1 MRRLPRVILLLLI
14 IIFSFPAPA
23 KAMEKFGPHLSTN
36 YDPGL
41 LDSLRSKY
49 NTAGTSDWVP
59 LTVLIPVQISSES
72 LSGFLDSAAKNKFWP
87 IIRVWNEGR
96 KILNAEVDQFTSALT
111 VVNNKN
117 SLFPQS
123 LVLVF
128 GNEVNN
134 LEDEWGGV
142 VSDEN
147 VYLNTPQEYTNAL
160 AYFISQVKAKA
171 SSFKVANA
179 PMNGSLP
186 VFDLKTFDA
195 IDFWNKGPKSEIDS
209 LDYLAFNSYEL
220 GGADQRL
227 TINGWS
233 WEWQQ
238 IGSPG
243 KPIILTE
250 FGFNPNAAID
260 AREKFVGD
268 EYQAYKNGQRGNLDN
283 IFAITPLL
291 WSNGPI
297 KIPVFSS
304 SGNVDWY
311 DPADLGTGGGGGSTN
326 ATPTPQSYFSSPK
339 GKKLNDT
346 LADINK
352 SFLPYG
358 VQIKK
363 DDTKINS
370 QGVSA
375 SDTTSGQNEDTAILN
390 PAVQYSVGTSVQ
402 TPEKSST
409 GIVFFLKNLWEGFL
423 GLFGYGNQKATQFS
437 SIQTPHDVA
446 RKELARSS
454 ETQSTNLALNNSD
467 KNILGFMYSDKAME
481 NSLALRQSE
490 NLPLSVGEGVKDQY
504 GGGDNTLPNPPTGG
518 GGGCGSGNCPLGV
531 GYCSPDY
538 LNTNYFH
545 DDLKARKASI
555 ICQKESG
562 SQPDSINRGCL
573 KTDPAERTQ
582 EYSVGLYQINL
593 WFDSRCDGTLI
604 DKQLKTDTQPYSCK
618 EGPNFTS
625 CTDEFKDP
633 DRNISF
639 AVNLSGQGTNWTD
652 WSAAAACNIPG
663 GDEPL
668 PICQSPI
675 GDNCPDDSQAIRIP
689 NSDFQLLDYRGGCI
703 KPTMIVIHWSA
714 AWTDVYATFNTL
726 NQRELACQLATDQNI
741 TLQTQNFYK
750 DQAQRGACVGTEN
763 GKAYND
769 FALNNEITGSYF
781 DEVFDS
787 PNNPNFPALQKSTK
801 KALAT
806 TCFMMKQYNI
816 PVTQIFGHFQLNDGN
831 SDPGEQYLN
840 DFIGQIQEKINNGTC
855 L

>member
-1 MRRLPRVILLLLI
+1 MRRLPLVLLLFLT
-14 IIFSFPAPA
+14 IIFSSPMPSW
-23 KAMEKFGPHLSTN
+23 AMEKFGPHVSTN

-41 LDSLRSKY
+41 LDTLRSKY
-49 NTAGTSDWVP
+49 NTAGVSDWVP

-72 LSGFLDSAAKNKFWP
+72 LSGFLDSAVKNKFWP

-96 KILNAEVDQFTSALT
+96 KILNGEIDQFTVSLT
-111 VVNNKN
+111 AVNDKN
-117 SLFPQS
+117 SSFPQP

-134 LEDEWGGV
+134 LEDEWGGAV
-142 VSDEN
+142 TDEN
-147 VYLNTPQEYTNAL
+147 IYLNTPQEYANAL
-160 AYFISQVKAKA
+160 NYFISQVKAKA
-171 SSFKVANA
+171 PLFKVANA

-186 VFDLKTFDA
+186 VFDLKTFDV
-195 IDFWNKGPKSEIDS
+195 IDFWNKGMKSVIPS

-220 GGADQRL
+220 GGPEQRS
-227 TINGWS
+227 TISGWN

-250 FGFNPNAAID
+250 FGFKPEAAIAD
-260 AREKFVGD
+260 REKFVGD
-268 EYQAYKNGQRGNLDN
+268 EYQAYKNGQRGNLDS

-297 KIPVFSS
+297 KIPVFN
-304 SGNVDWY
+304 SGGTVDWY
-311 DPADLGTGGGGGSTN
+311 DPADIGTGGGGGGATN
-326 ATPTPQSYFSSPK
+326 ATPTPKSYFASTK

-375 SDTTSGQNEDTAILN
+375 SDTTAGNNEDAAILN

-409 GIVFFLKNLWEGFL
+409 GIAFFLKNLWEGFL
-423 GLFGYGNQKATQFS
+423 GLFGYGNKKATQFS

-446 RKELARSS
+446 RKELARFS
-454 ETQSTNLALNNSD
+454 ETQSKNLAFNNFD
-467 KNILGFMYSDKAME
+467 KNVLGFLYSDKAME
-481 NSLALRQSE
+481 NSLSLRQSE
-490 NLPLSVGEGVKDQY
+490 NLPLSVGQGVKDQY
-504 GGGDNTLPNPPTGG
+504 GGGDNTLPNPPSG

-545 DDLKARKASI
+545 DELKARKASI

-573 KTDPAERTQ
+573 RTDPASRTQ

-593 WFDSRCDGTLI
+593 WFDSRCAAGAALI
-604 DKQLKTDTQPYSCK
+604 DKVDTKPYSCK
-618 EGPNFTS
+618 EGPNFDA

-633 DRNISF
+633 DRNIRF
-639 AVNLSGQGTNWTD
+639 AVALSGQGTNWTD

-689 NSDFQLLDYRGGCI
+689 NSDFQLLNYRGGCI

-726 NQRELACQLATDQNI
+726 NDPDKNYACQLATDKDR
-741 TLQTQNFYK
+741 TLQMQYLYK
-750 DQAQRGACVGTEN
+750 DQVQRGVCVGD
-763 GKAYND
+763 YND
-769 FALNNEITGSYF
+769 FVLSNEITGSFF
-781 DEVFDS
+781 DEVY
-787 PNNPNFPALQKSTK
+787 NNSSNDHYNTLAIETEKS
-801 KALAT
+801 LAS
-806 TCFMMKQYNI
+806 TCFLMKQYNI
-816 PVTQIFGHFQLNDGN
+816 P
-831 SDPGEQYLN
+831 
-840 DFIGQIQEKINNGTC
+840 
-855 L
+855 

>member
-1 MRRLPRVILLLLI
+1 MRRLPLILLLLLI
-14 IIFSFPAPA
+14 VIFAYPTPSF
-23 KAMEKFGPHLSTN
+23 AMEKFGPHLSTN

-41 LDSLRSKY
+41 LDALRSKY
-49 NTAGTSDWVP
+49 NTAGISDWVP
-59 LTVLIPVQISSES
+59 LTVLIPVQISADS
-72 LSGFLDSAAKNKFWP
+72 LSGFLDSAVKNKFWP

-96 KILNAEVDQFTSALT
+96 KILNPEIDQFISALT
-111 VVNNKN
+111 IVNDKN
-117 SLFPQS
+117 SSFPQS

-147 VYLNTPQEYTNAL
+147 IYLNTPQEYTNAL
-160 AYFISQVKAKA
+160 TYFIAQVKAKA
-171 SSFKVANA
+171 PLFKVANA

-186 VFDLKTFDA
+186 LFDLKTFDA
-195 IDFWNKGPKSEIDS
+195 IDFWNKGMKSQIPG

-220 GGADQRL
+220 GGPDQRN
-227 TINGWS
+227 TINGWN
-233 WEWQQ
+233 WEWQA
-238 IGSPG
+238 IGSPA

-250 FGFNPNAAID
+250 FGFKPEAAIAD
-260 AREKFVGD
+260 REKFVGD
-268 EYQAYKNGQRGNLDN
+268 EYQAFKNGQRGNLDN

-297 KIPVFSS
+297 KIPVFN
-304 SGNVDWY
+304 SGGTVDWY
-311 DPADLGTGGGGGSTN
+311 DPAELGAGGAGATN
-326 ATPTPQSYFSSPK
+326 ATPTPKSYFASPK

-346 LADINK
+346 LSDINK

-375 SDTTSGQNEDTAILN
+375 NDKTTGEKEDTEILN

-409 GIVFFLKNLWEGFL
+409 GIAFFLENLWEGFL
-423 GLFGYGNQKATQFS
+423 GLFGYGNKKATQFS

-446 RKELARSS
+446 RKELARLND
-454 ETQSTNLALNNSD
+454 TQSTNLAFNNSD
-467 KNILGFMYSDKAME
+467 KNILGFLYSDKAME

-490 NLPLSVGEGVKDQY
+490 NLPLSVGQGVKDQY
-504 GGGDNTLPNPPTGG
+504 GGGDNTLPSPPPGGCGG
-518 GGGCGSGNCPLGV
+518 GGGGGTGNCSLGT

-538 LNTNYFH
+538 LSKFFP
-545 DDLKARKASI
+545 DPEKARQASI

-562 SQPDSINRGCL
+562 GVPNIANYGCL
-573 KTDPAERTQ
+573 KADPDTRTR
-582 EYSVGLYQINL
+582 EYSVGLFQINL
-593 WFDSRCDGTLI
+593 AIDTRCPGTLSNIQI
-604 DKQLKTDTQPYSCK
+604 DHKPYSCDR
-618 EGPNFTS
+618 GPNFQS
-625 CTDEFKDP
+625 CTDKFSDP
-633 DRNISF
+633 DTNIEY
-639 AVNLSGQGTNWTD
+639 AVRLSGGGTNWSP
-652 WSAAAACNIPG
+652 WSAATYCGI
-663 GDEPL
+663 
-668 PICQSPI
+668 I
-675 GDNCPDDSQAIRIP
+675 GSTQTQNSCLAPVSNCPDDSQAITLP
-689 NSDFQLLDYRGGCI
+689 NSEYKLLNYRNGCI

-726 NQRELACQLATDQNI
+726 NTRQLACQLATDQNI

-769 FALNNEITGSYF
+769 YALNNEITGSYF
-781 DEVFDS
+781 DEVYDL
-787 PNNPNFPALQKSTK
+787 PNHPNFQALQKSTR
-801 KALAT
+801 KALDS

-816 PVTQIFGHFQLNDGN
+816 PITQIFGHFQLNDGK
-831 SDPGEQYLN
+831 SDPGKEYLN

>member
-1 MRRLPRVILLLLI
+1 MRRLPLILLLFLI
-14 IIFSFPAPA
+14 IIFARPTPSF
-23 KAMEKFGPHLSTN
+23 AMEKFGPHLSTN
-36 YDPGL
+36 YDSGL
-41 LDSLRSKY
+41 LDALRSKY

-96 KILNAEVDQFTSALT
+96 KILNQEIDQFTSALS
-111 VVNNKN
+111 VIKDKN
-117 SLFPQS
+117 SLFPQP

-134 LEDEWGGV
+134 LEDEWGGE

-147 VYLNTPQEYTNAL
+147 IYLNAPQEYVGAL
-160 AYFISQVKAKA
+160 IYFISQVKAKA
-171 SSFKVANA
+171 SSFKVANS

-195 IDFWNKGPKSEIDS
+195 IDFWNKGPKSAIDA

-220 GGADQRL
+220 GGGESRL

-233 WEWQQ
+233 WEWEQ
-238 IGSPG
+238 IGSPA
-243 KPIILTE
+243 KSIILTE
-250 FGFNPNAAID
+250 FGYKPETSIAE
-260 AREKFVGD
+260 REKFVND
-268 EYQAYKNGQRGNLDN
+268 EYSAYKSGQRTNLN
-283 IFAITPLL
+283 TITAITPLL

-297 KIPVFSS
+297 KIPVFNS

-311 DPADLGTGGGGGSTN
+311 DPSDLGTGGGNGSAN

-363 DDTKINS
+363 DDTKVNS

-375 SDTTSGQNEDTAILN
+375 SDTTPGKNEDAAILN

-409 GIVFFLKNLWEGFL
+409 GIAFFLQNLWEGFL
-423 GLFGYGNQKATQFS
+423 GIFGYGNKKATQFS

-446 RKELARSS
+446 RQELARSS
-454 ETQSTNLALNNSD
+454 DTQSTNLALNNSD

-481 NSLALRQSE
+481 NSLALRQRE
-490 NLPLSVGEGVKDQY
+490 NLPLSVGLGVKDQY
-504 GGGDNTLPNPPTGG
+504 GGGDYPLPNPPSG

-545 DDLKARKASI
+545 DELKARKASI

-562 SQPDSINRGCL
+562 SQPESINLGCL
-573 KTDPAERTQ
+573 KTDPSSRTQ

-593 WFDSRCDGTLI
+593 WFDSRCEAGAALI
-604 DKQLKTDTQPYSCK
+604 DKVDTKPYSCK
-618 EGPNFTS
+618 EGPNFDG

-633 DRNISF
+633 DRNIRF
-639 AVNLSGQGTNWTD
+639 AVALSGQGTNWTD

-675 GDNCPDDSQAIRIP
+675 GDNCPDESQAIRIP

-714 AWTDVYATFNTL
+714 AWTNVDATFNTL
-726 NQRELACQLATDQNI
+726 NTEKLACQLATDKDR
-741 TLQTQNFYK
+741 TLQMQYLYK
-750 DQAQRGACVGTEN
+750 DQAQRGACVGD
-763 GKAYND
+763 YND
-769 FALNNEITGSYF
+769 FVLNNEITGSYF
-781 DEVFDS
+781 DEVY
-787 PNNPNFPALQKSTK
+787 NNPSNDHYNTLAIETEKS
-801 KALAT
+801 LVS
-806 TCFMMKQYNI
+806 TCFLMKQYNI
-816 PVTQIFGHFQLNDGN
+816 PITQIFGHFQLNPE
-831 SDPGEQYLN
+831 SKTDPGEEYLKYFVN
-840 DFIGQIQEKINNGTC
+840 KVQEKINNGTC